1 MKVTA
6 ELAKPQRLRPRVL
19 PTQLRASLIE
29 PLVRSTACA
38 NPRFD
43 LQVVVP
49 YFGELANYGAIP
61 TITKSSLGKNACA
74 TLEFGVLC
82 GTTSFGTLDIC
93 VDKEMTY
100 ACCGSTPRDGREYLL
115 MGQAEQDAMHRTHI
129 AKISATC
136 LSIDRLDGS
145 SRARASGLLCQ
156 HPQRRVCSVVKRET
170 RSLCKRTV
178 SR

>member
-49 YFGELANYGAIP
+49 YLGKPANYGAIP
-61 TITKSSLGKNACA
+61 TITKSPLSKNACGP
-74 TLEFGVLC
+74 LQFSMLC

-93 VDKEMTY
+93 IDKEMMYT
-100 ACCGSTPRDGREYLL
+100 CCGSTPRDVREYLL
-115 MGQAEQDAMHRTHI
+115 MGQAEAN
-129 AKISATC
+129 ATNTQF
-136 LSIDRLDGS
+136 GS
-145 SRARASGLLCQ
+145 S
-156 HPQRRVCSVVKRET
+156 T
-170 RSLCKRTV
+170 RSRS
-178 SR
+178 SRSSGIVDKVLTLERVAHANENEL